1 MTEMDSASMKCMEL
15 QCIGNIWILKQQV
28 ALRKVEPDATAVKPT
43 ALLREFLQWL
53 IGPQTHA

>member
-43 ALLREFLQWL
+43 ALLREFLQ
-53 IGPQTHA
+53 